1 MQERWQTSHFLYNKI
16 YKICSGLKIV
26 CRLEMTLIK
35 ASYALNN
42 IVYGGK
48 NFYGSAV
55 GILMLETK
63 FPRVCGDIGNGV
75 T

>member
-1 MQERWQTSHFLYNKI
+1 MTS
-16 YKICSGLKIV
+16 
-26 CRLEMTLIK
+26 IK

-48 NFYGSAV
+48 NFYGAAV

-75 T
+75 TWPFPVLMRVYVEPPWTW